1 MNELTQLLQQRVG
14 LNEQQSQAV
23 VQFFANHLRS
33 KLPESLQNT
42 VMPMLGLQEE
52 AKGTETSSGGLGNV
66 IGSVE
71 GMFGRKS

>member
-1 MNELTQLLQQRVG
+1 MNELIQLLQQRVG

-52 AKGTETSSGGLGNV
+52 GKGTENNPAGLGNV